1 MGTRTRPLTRQQ
13 TEAFI
18 EVLNNA
24 PESELPYAAA
34 AAIALGTGARIG
46 EVLSM
51 RVKDLFAPDGT
62 PLERVTR
69 SVEKRRSDVRLTI
82 PFPWE
87 RMGAAVIRWHQKK
100 IIKGQEQIFIG
111 RDRKTC
117 YYHQQRL
124 LRRAGL
130 AATGTGFHGLRKTCL
145 LRFYKAFA
153 SKYGEHNPS
162 VWRKVQRLA
171 GHTRIDN
178 TLIYLDA
185 DRDGASDHEI
195 RTAWQNDE

>member
-1 MGTRTRPLTRQQ
+1 MGTRTKPLTNEQ

-18 EVLNNA
+18 AVLNSA
-24 PESELPYAAA
+24 PDAELPYAAA

-69 SVEKRRSDVRLTI
+69 SVEKRRSDVRLTV

-100 IIKGQEQIFIG
+100 VIRGQEQLFIG
-111 RDRKTC
+111 RDQKVC
-117 YYHQQRL
+117 YRHQQIL
-124 LRRAGL
+124 LRMAGL
-130 AATGTGFHGLRKTCL
+130 PETSVGFHGLRKTCL
-145 LRFYKAFA
+145 LRFFRTFA
-153 SKYGEHNPS
+153 RKWD
-162 VWRKVQRLA
+162 VTTAWRKTQHLA
-171 GHTRIDN
+171 GHSRIDT

-185 DRDGASDHEI
+185 DRDGAADPEI
-195 RTAWQNDE
+195 RAAWQN

>member
-1 MGTRTRPLTRQQ
+1 MGTRTRPLTKEQ
-13 TEAFI
+13 TDRFI
-18 EVLNNA
+18 AVLNSA

-69 SVEKRRSDVRLTI
+69 SVEKRRSDVRLTV

-100 IIKGQEQIFIG
+100 LLKGQEQIFIG
-111 RDRKTC
+111 RDRKVC
-117 YYHQQRL
+117 YRHQQIL
-124 LRRAGL
+124 LRMAGL
-130 AATGTGFHGLRKTCL
+130 PETSVGFHGLRKTCL
-145 LRFYKAFA
+145 LRFFNAFA
-153 SKYGEHNPS
+153 KKWD
-162 VWRKVQRLA
+162 VTTAWRKTQHLA
-171 GHTRIDN
+171 GHSRIDT

-185 DRDGASDHEI
+185 DRDGAADPEI
-195 RTAWQNDE
+195 RAAWQN